1 MVVTAAAFPAQEGE
15 ISADI
20 TIITREEI
28 ERQQAVTVSEI
39 LTQVPGLH
47 VDESGA
53 RGGLSSVYI
62 RGGDPNFTAIM
73 IDGVPINDPTNAR
86 GGSVDLSTLTP
97 ENIERIEI
105 VRGPASSLY
114 GSDPMAGVINI
125 VTRRG
130 DKESRYGFTLQGGSF
145 GHARGV
151 LDTSGSA
158 EPVNYSLSLAYRRN
172 DEQVDRDKCDWEIS
186 A

>member
-1 MVVTAAAFPAQEGE
+1 VVVTAAAFPAQEAE
-15 ISADI
+15 VSANV

-73 IDGVPINDPTNAR
+73 IDGIPINDPTNAR
-86 GGSVDLSTLTP
+86 GGSVDLSSLTP
-97 ENIERIEI
+97 EHIERIEI
-105 VRGPASSLY
+105 VRGPAPRFTALIPWRELSTSSRVAVGRRAVTALHWKAAALVMH
-114 GSDPMAGVINI
+114 GESWMLAG
-125 VTRRG
+125 RPGR
-130 DKESRYGFTLQGGSF
+130 
-145 GHARGV
+145 
-151 LDTSGSA
+151 
-158 EPVNYSLSLAYRRN
+158 
-172 DEQVDRDKCDWEIS
+172 
-186 A
+186 